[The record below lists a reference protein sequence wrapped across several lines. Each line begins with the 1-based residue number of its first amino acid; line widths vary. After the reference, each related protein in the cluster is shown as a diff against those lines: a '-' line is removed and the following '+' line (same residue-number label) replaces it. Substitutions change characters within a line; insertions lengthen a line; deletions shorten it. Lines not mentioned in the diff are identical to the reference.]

1 MSHRLWI
8 LVIIVSTKVIGQ
20 ALDNVHVDCSI
31 LDATVA
37 SFMSQ
42 KHIWFDLGIMIHRNR
57 IQHNGV
63 GNLSL
68 PPLEV

>member
-8 LVIIVSTKVIGQ
+8 LVIIGSTKVIGQ
-20 ALDNVHVDCSI
+20 ALDNVNVDCSI

-37 SFMSQ
+37 WFMYQ
-42 KHIWFDLGIMIHRNR
+42 KHTWSDLGIMIHRNR

-68 PPLEV
+68 PLLEV

>member
-1 MSHRLWI
+1 MSHRFWI
-8 LVIIVSTKVIGQ
+8 LAIIGSTKLIGH
-20 ALDNVHVDCSI
+20 ALDNVHVDSNI

-37 SFMSQ
+37 SLMSQ
-42 KHIWFDLGIMIHRNR
+42 KHTWSDLGIMIHWNR

-68 PPLEV
+68 PLLEV